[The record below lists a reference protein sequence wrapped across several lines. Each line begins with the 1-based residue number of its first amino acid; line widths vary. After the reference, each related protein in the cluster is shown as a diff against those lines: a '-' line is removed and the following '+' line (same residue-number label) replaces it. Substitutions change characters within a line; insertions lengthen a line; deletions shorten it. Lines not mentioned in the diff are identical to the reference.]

1 MGLKSKISLV
11 NGKYLTSRFR
21 RAIEDHLPLFKAN
34 VSTVTVDG
42 GTSLKY
48 KNNYLGLL
56 NHYNVRPRY
65 HYVTMRLNEITN
77 PKLVVDVTVIY
88 LPNFT
93 EVDNLV
99 STLDLKEKEL
109 F

>member
-1 MGLKSKISLV
+1 MSLKNKISLV

-21 RAIEDHLPLFKAN
+21 RTIEDHIPIFKNN

-48 KNNYLGLL
+48 RNNYLGLL
-56 NHYNVRPRY
+56 NHFNIRPRY
-65 HYVTMRLNEITN
+65 HYVVMRLNGICN
-77 PKLVVDVTVIY
+77 PKLVEDVTVIY
-88 LPNFT
+88 LPNFS